1 MAPVLENTR
10 QHFVLSF
17 GLFTNMSEEEE
28 TAFSEDPRV
37 QYLGEILC
45 RMLKLKTDAWEK
57 FVNVEKNEILFT
69 TFFETRIRLLFF
81 SVTASSALTVSTE
94 VSEQKGLVFTF
105 LFNIGLFSA
114 CKSTDV
120 FL

>member
-1 MAPVLENTR
+1 
-10 QHFVLSF
+10 
-17 GLFTNMSEEEE
+17 MSEEEE

-57 FVNVEKNEILFT
+57 IVNVEKNEILFT

-81 SVTASSALTVSTE
+81 SVTASNALTVSTE
-94 VSEQKGLVFTF
+94 VSEQKALCLHYF
-105 LFNIGLFSA
+105 LILI
-114 CKSTDV
+114 
-120 FL
+120 